1 MKFLFPIL
9 FILLIQLNSIA
20 GRLDSL
26 AQFVENY
33 IELNDPSLPVLN
45 IILEENISD
54 VSICKGPNFTYYLTG
69 TTGDKTGVQ
78 QGIKV
83 WASRDL
89 TNWNIIGTNDY
100 VWTFDED
107 GSAWQKEIT
116 TQNGWR
122 TRGIIS
128 PKIHFIKNTFWIT
141 YTNSNNNQSGILKSI
156 SGRAQGPYVEVGGH
170 KPLVRG
176 SNASLFIDADS
187 SVYFIWDNGKIQKMN
202 PDISGFDTNQT
213 DYLKDSLGNMI
224 NATAALITKI
234 ENKYVLSASRWNPLW
249 NVAEYSQ
256 VAETPSARYDGVIA
270 TSDNLFGPYTFQKAV
285 IPHAGGGSFLIDFEG
300 KFWHTI
306 SGSDVG
312 SPVSGQ
318 PCLLPLEVNSNREFF
333 VKHQMDF
340 GVISKMNTVYVS
352 PFGNNSNGSSWE
364 NAFTSIQRAIDF
376 APEKSQIWIATG
388 TYDTPVQI
396 NLRNGLYLYGG
407 FKGNEK
413 FLNQRSI
420 EENRVIIDGK
430 NIAKHVISIWS
441 SSYIRLDGITI
452 MGGNASGGSFHYQY
466 GGGIHILGGGET
478 IRLVNCHFKKNKSNL
493 DGGALYISVGA
504 APTIINC
511 TFVNNVSKNN
521 GGAIAVY
528 CNAMNGYHS
537 KIFNCSFRQNHA
549 YGDGGAVYF
558 DTNFKDFGLL
568 TIMNCL
574 MVNNS
579 TLKGGG
585 VIALDRN
592 SNLLLIN
599 STLSFNKGSSQG
611 AVIASLGKVPAK
623 SYIVN
628 SIISDNEGGTLFSI
642 EGEAE
647 YVSTTN
653 QLISPNVWVH
663 FISSL
668 FNNRGTSMLVQRNF
682 DRKKWRTIND
692 LNESV
697 MGNNCIQSD
706 PEFADPGNGDFH
718 LKNGSKARNAG
729 ILTFFFPFNI
739 EGNSRNQSEMNLGC
753 Y

>member
-1 MKFLFPIL
+1 M
-9 FILLIQLNSIA
+9 S
-20 GRLDSL
+20 DSL
-26 AQFVENY
+26 TKVVENY
-33 IELNDPSLPVLN
+33 IELNDPSLPFLN

-54 VSICKGPNFTYYLTG
+54 VSICKGPNYTYYLTG

-107 GSAWQKEIT
+107 GSSWQKELS

-122 TRGIIS
+122 QRGMIA
-128 PKIHFIKNTFWIT
+128 PKIHYLKNTFWIT
-141 YTNSNNNQSGILKSI
+141 YTNSNSNQSGILKST
-156 SGRAQGPYVEVGGH
+156 SGRAQGPYIEIGGN
-170 KPLVRG
+170 KPLVSG
-176 SNASLFIDADS
+176 TNASLFIDSDS

-202 PDISGFDTNQT
+202 PDISGFDAIQT

-224 NATAALITKI
+224 NASAVLITKI
-234 ENKYVLSASRWNPLW
+234 ENKYVLSASMWNPLW
-249 NVAEYSQ
+249 NVAGNSQ
-256 VAETPSARYDGVIA
+256 MSVTPGVRYDGVVA
-270 TSDNLFGPYTFQKAV
+270 TSENLFGPYVFQKGV
-285 IPHAGGGSFLIDFEG
+285 IPHAGGGSLLVDFEG

-306 SGSDVG
+306 SGADVG
-312 SPVSGQ
+312 SPISGQ
-318 PCLLPLEVNSNREFF
+318 PCLLPLEVNSNREFLI
-333 VKHQMDF
+333 KHPFDF
-340 GVISKMNTVYVS
+340 GVVSKMNTVYVS
-352 PFGNNSNGSSWE
+352 PFGNNSNGSCWE
-364 NAFTSIQRAIDF
+364 NAFTSLQRAIDY

-388 TYDTPVQI
+388 TYETFQI

-413 FLNQRSI
+413 LLNQRNI
-420 EENRVIIDGK
+420 EENKVIINGK

-441 SSYIRLDGITI
+441 STYIRLDGITI
-452 MGGNASGGSFHYQY
+452 QGGNASGGSFQYQY
-466 GGGIHILGGGET
+466 GGGVHILGGGET
-478 IRLVNCHFKKNKSNL
+478 IRLVNCHFENNKSNL

-511 TFVNNVSKNN
+511 SFVNNLSKNN

-528 CNAMNGYHS
+528 CNSINGYHC
-537 KIFNCSFRQNHA
+537 KIFNSTFEQNYA
-549 YGDGGAVYF
+549 YGDGGAIYF

-568 TIMNCL
+568 TILNCL

-585 VIALDRN
+585 IITLDRN
-592 SNLLLIN
+592 SNLLLMN
-599 STLSFNKGSSQG
+599 STLSLNKGSSQG

-628 SIISDNEGGTLFSI
+628 TIISGNEGGTLFSI

-653 QLISPNVWVH
+653 KLISPNVWVH
-663 FISSL
+663 FVNSL
-668 FNNRGTSMLVQRNF
+668 FENRSTGMQVQRNF

-697 MGNNCIQSD
+697 MGTNCLQGD
-706 PEFADPGNGDFH
+706 PEFVDPDNGNFR
-718 LKNGSKARNAG
+718 LENGSRARNAG
-729 ILTFFFPFNI
+729 NLTYFFPFNI
-739 EGNSRNQSEMNLGC
+739 EGSNRDISKISLGC